1 MTVQLLVH
9 LPDELV
15 RRFKRSVAA
24 RQRSKFI
31 ERLLQEAL
39 PEVESSD
46 DDPLY
51 QAALAVEQD
60 NDLAAEMAEW
70 EEATIGDGMFEDL
83 DKRS

>member
-51 QAALAVEQD
+51 QAALAVERD

-83 DKRS
+83 DKRP